1 MQGAAISIG
10 VSKQW
15 NMTLIQSTWLPV
27 YCSINHLLMAA
38 SNPFFFCCHRKNISG
53 LFMGR
58 ASGATVLSGSIAGL
72 EGSSQLALRRATSMR
87 KTFTTGVAAV
97 KKKSLCIQ
105 VKLQVVSRGNSNT
118 FSHPTCQMWQLG
130 QWLKVSNYYAIPTN
144 PAGQGLLL
152 NEAEGYVMGFWAM
165 IWAITLSIF
174 MMQDL
179 SHNTENSICE
189 NTFFWID
196 NWKQQ
201 RNHRYTH
208 CEVLF
213 QFLLLMTPK
222 FINYSKLRIYFQ
234 CFNTLGLLLK
244 WKVLLSAIGS
254 KQNKTKNPTNAIV
267 CGLVTKRTQTSVSR
281 GEVLWKVLPECPSHP
296 ESGPVFLSL
305 YCCTWG
311 ALQEVTLEGYLQYQG
326 RKVRASEN
334 RL

>member
-1 MQGAAISIG
+1 MQGAAVSIG

-15 NMTLIQSTWLPV
+15 NMPLIQSTWLPV

-165 IWAITLSIF
+165 IWAMIWAIIFNFHQFSWCRISVTSQKTVSVRTHFFGLTIGNNKEITDIHIVRCYSNSCYWWNLNLSTIQSSGYIF
-174 MMQDL
+174 SVLIHWD
-179 SHNTENSICE
+179 S
-189 NTFFWID
+189 FW
-196 NWKQQ
+196 NERCFWA
-201 RNHRYTH
+201 
-208 CEVLF
+208 
-213 QFLLLMTPK
+213 LL
-222 FINYSKLRIYFQ
+222 
-234 CFNTLGLLLK
+234 G
-244 WKVLLSAIGS
+244 
-254 KQNKTKNPTNAIV
+254 QNKTKQ
-267 CGLVTKRTQTSVSR
+267 KTQPMPLCVDWSQKGHKPRSQEGKSCEKFYLSAPAT
-281 GEVLWKVLPECPSHP
+281 
-296 ESGPVFLSL
+296 LSL
-305 YCCTWG
+305 
-311 ALQEVTLEGYLQYQG
+311 ALCFSLYTAVLEG
-326 RKVRASEN
+326 RFKKWR
-334 RL
+334 